1 MRAAVGEH
9 VDGQHDNN
17 DSGEDYPGP
26 EWHVHVVND
35 ACPAPGSQE
44 PDSDAI
50 SRFRCRK
57 PASCSR
63 SAYAVEVP
71 EDERRGLAHIA
82 RLAGYF
88 TTESMRT
95 GEREVSTWLPVRDD
109 LRDRGGALRIGPITY
124 SIDVATGLAMGVAVL
139 ADERWVVTTD
149 VDVRV
154 VTPVTAGPLRVD
166 AEVLRA
172 GATTV
177 VSGFTLHDES
187 TGQIVGGGTC
197 TGRPFPFEFDRK
209 LLEVPI
215 GVRRAQAHAMAI
227 EAESLP
233 SFLGFRIAE
242 GGAVEVDI
250 DDWLRNPWGILHGG
264 VTACLVDVSAEAAG
278 AAAMGRAVRVTGTT
292 IRFLAPGRVGPARAV
307 PRLLSTGE
315 GTALVEVKVT
325 DAGAGGRL
333 LAVASAAVV

>member
-1 MRAAVGEH
+1 VSE
-9 VDGQHDNN
+9 
-17 DSGEDYPGP
+17 E
-26 EWHVHVVND
+26 
-35 ACPAPGSQE
+35 
-44 PDSDAI
+44 
-50 SRFRCRK
+50 K
-57 PASCSR
+57 P
-63 SAYAVEVP
+63 
-71 EDERRGLAHIA
+71 RGIAHIA

-88 TTESMRT
+88 ATESMRT

-109 LRDRGGALRIGPITY
+109 LLDPSGALRIGPITY

-139 ADERWVVTTD
+139 ADEQWVVTTD

-154 VTPVTAGPLRVD
+154 VTPVTALTGGPLRVD

-172 GATTV
+172 GATTA
-177 VSGFTLHDES
+177 VSAFTLHDEG

-209 LLEVPI
+209 LLDVPI
-215 GVRRAQAHAMAI
+215 GVRRAQAPAASGT
-227 EAESLP
+227 AESMAA
-233 SFLGFRIAE
+233 FLGLRIAE
-242 GGAVEVDI
+242 GGAVEVDV

-278 AAAMGRAVRVTGTT
+278 IAALGRPARVADTT
-292 IRFLAPGRVGPARAV
+292 IRFLAPGRVGPARAI
-307 PRLLSTGE
+307 PRVLSTGD

-333 LAVASAAVV
+333 LAVASATVS